1 MSLLLEQVLSDVD
14 RLDIQE
20 QLKVVA
26 HIIDGLQQQS
36 PPSQTKLSRKNLFG
50 CLRGQVAMA
59 EDFNAPLQDFAE
71 YMF

>member
-36 PPSQTKLSRKNLFG
+36 PPPSQTKLSRKDLFG
-50 CLRGQVAMA
+50 CLRGQVTMA

-71 YMF
+71 YM